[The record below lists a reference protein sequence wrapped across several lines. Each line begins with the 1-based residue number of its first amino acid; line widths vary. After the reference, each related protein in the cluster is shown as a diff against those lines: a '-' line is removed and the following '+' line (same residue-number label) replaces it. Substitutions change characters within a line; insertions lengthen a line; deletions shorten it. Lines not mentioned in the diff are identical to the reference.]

1 MITHSLM
8 KVKESAFSFT
18 ELAKATPFFHSVR
31 FVLAI
36 LGCLMFIHLYAQ
48 RVGMS
53 VAIVC
58 MVNQTAVGE
67 LSRQTSGGDSN
78 SSTDDVMQRTPSNPQ
93 CTRTVTGKNETA
105 PLLVS
110 RLCRPRKI
118 HPKTSHMNFDEQLN
132 KCLVN
137 KVAHR
142 TLNSNYTSSNQN
154 TEDSN

>member
-58 MVNQTAVGE
+58 MVNQTAV
-67 LSRQTSGGDSN
+67 SKP
-78 SSTDDVMQRTPSNPQ
+78 DVN
-93 CTRTVTGKNETA
+93 GLNETKVIKA
-105 PLLVS
+105 DCERDSANGTVEVS
-110 RLCRPRKI
+110 LTKLFQI
-118 HPKTSHMNFDEQLN
+118 
-132 KCLVN
+132 
-137 KVAHR
+137 
-142 TLNSNYTSSNQN
+142 
-154 TEDSN
+154 